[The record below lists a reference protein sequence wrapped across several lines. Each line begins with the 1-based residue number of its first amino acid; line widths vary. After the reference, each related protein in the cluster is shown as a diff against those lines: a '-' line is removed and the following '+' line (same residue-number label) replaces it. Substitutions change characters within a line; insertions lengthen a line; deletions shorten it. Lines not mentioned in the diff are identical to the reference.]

1 MCFHRNKQ
9 KFPYKEGSM
18 NEGKEL
24 NFYFDLLDIDLENQ
38 TQKEKLKL
46 KAGDA
51 EKLPSYLPM

>member
-1 MCFHRNKQ
+1 
-9 KFPYKEGSM
+9 M